1 MTTCYSV
8 MRKNNMKKFHDK
20 KSMSQRLAKM
30 KAKTKSSA
38 LQGGLIH
45 QKQQL
50 TLFTPALH

>member
-38 LQGGLIH
+38 LQCGLIH
-45 QKQQL
+45 QKEQL